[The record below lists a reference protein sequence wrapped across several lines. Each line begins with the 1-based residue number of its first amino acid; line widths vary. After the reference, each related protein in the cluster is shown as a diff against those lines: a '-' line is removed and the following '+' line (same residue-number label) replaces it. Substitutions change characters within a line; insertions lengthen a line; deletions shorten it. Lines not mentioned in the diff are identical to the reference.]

1 MTDASDILFESL
13 VSALEARDGGQFLRL
28 LDGAG
33 AQDALSVCRRRDDDG
48 GSLLHHAAR
57 RGEPEAVA
65 AVLSRLDLERD
76 LTPRAD
82 GGGKTPVHLVTEA
95 NCIESLEAL
104 TATGSFD
111 VSAEDGRGRQAVHQ
125 AAPTRN
131 ALEVLAELLGKGAS
145 VDARGARGRTPL
157 YLSAEA
163 NVVENV
169 EFLLEQGADASLGEK
184 ERGQVPLH
192 AAARANNALVARI
205 LMEAGTEPD
214 VRDVNEF
221 TPLFVAAMKDS
232 AEAAE
237 ALLEGG
243 AAVDA
248 KDKSLN
254 TPLHIAA
261 THQALRVI
269 PVLFRHGASGWLKNE
284 SGRTPLFRAVKSGE
298 EEAAWTLMRMDE
310 NISKAISTRDKVKQ
324 SVLHACALK
333 NFSRLMGAM
342 LDKGANA
349 NAMDKNGRSP
359 LHVAAEH
366 DHAEAVRVLLRHGAN
381 ISPEDDTKE
390 DYPWLMAVKKSG
402 GSSNTVAECLPHM
415 LEAISGTA
423 SLEAELVLRYVRGNI
438 GSVPISHTF
447 PFQRARPRRLPDP
460 KAPQGDRVAR
470 LRHAAGRYA
479 VRVPQH
485 LRHQEQPPLPPLP
498 ARDRA
503 GAEGGLHLHRQEEH
517 RLSAGHRREQRALFL
532 HVSVFSFHFSFFI
545 FTQQNAEVTREI
557 LLAAAD
563 SRRRD
568 WLDLLNIPP
577 AEAGKN
583 GKPEMEIMVP
593 CDDDGPG
600 TRDIASKLTFL
611 EIPLLIACRDNNTD
625 MVRNCPCL
633 RRIFFFYSR
642 SYGTVVYPP
651 FFYLNRSRR
660 CWRTASSWS
669 TSRASARATPLCTPP
684 SPATTPRW
692 WRPCCRGAPTPDC
705 RAGWTGRGPRPS
717 RWRWPWGKEESNCA
731 RLCRT
736 SGQRV
741 FRERTTKEWANILS

>member
-82 GGGKTPVHLVTEA
+82 GGGKTPVHLATEA

-131 ALEVLAELLGKGAS
+131 ALEVLAELLGKGAR

-366 DHAEAVRVLLRHGAN
+366 DQAEAVRVLLRHGAN

-438 GSVPISHTF
+438 GSVPFSHTF

-470 LRHAAGRYA
+470 LRHAAGRNA

-498 ARDRA
+498 ARDQA

-532 HVSVFSFHFSFFI
+532 HVSRFSHFISLSSF
-545 FTQQNAEVTREI
+545 
-557 LLAAAD
+557 
-563 SRRRD
+563 
-568 WLDLLNIPP
+568 
-577 AEAGKN
+577 
-583 GKPEMEIMVP
+583 
-593 CDDDGPG
+593 
-600 TRDIASKLTFL
+600 
-611 EIPLLIACRDNNTD
+611 
-625 MVRNCPCL
+625 
-633 RRIFFFYSR
+633 SR
-642 SYGTVVYPP
+642 SK
-651 FFYLNRSRR
+651 
-660 CWRTASSWS
+660 
-669 TSRASARATPLCTPP
+669 
-684 SPATTPRW
+684 TPR
-692 WRPCCRGAPTPDC
+692 
-705 RAGWTGRGPRPS
+705 
-717 RWRWPWGKEESNCA
+717 
-731 RLCRT
+731 
-736 SGQRV
+736 
-741 FRERTTKEWANILS
+741 